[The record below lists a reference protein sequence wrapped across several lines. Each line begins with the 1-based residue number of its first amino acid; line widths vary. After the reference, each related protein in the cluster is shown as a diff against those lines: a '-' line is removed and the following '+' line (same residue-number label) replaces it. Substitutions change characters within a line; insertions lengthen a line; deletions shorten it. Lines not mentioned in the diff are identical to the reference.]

1 VCFGKV
7 LYKEIYCVDIKKIG
21 QVCFPDQFV
30 IVIIYV
36 APRMDIIG
44 FFLGNSMKLNV
55 SGNEHTCD
63 WL

>member
-44 FFLGNSMKLNV
+44 FFSRKF
-55 SGNEHTCD
+55 NEAKCQ
-63 WL
+63 WK